1 MALYTQESIEE
12 KNNSLFIV
20 MIILLLVGSIHTI
33 ATTDTLR
40 GIIISLIL
48 ILICAVLTT
57 VGIN

>member
-1 MALYTQESIEE
+1 MALYTQETLEE
-12 KNNSLFIV
+12 KNSTLFVI
-20 MIILLLVGSIHTI
+20 MIILLLVGAIHTI